1 MKYVPVGKG
10 HKAILISILVIAIF
24 IPFCLQGCSLSTE
37 TGTEDFQSEDVKE
50 GEGVVQEEDP
60 EEERLRVEEE
70 ERELQKKLEEERKLR
85 EEALR
90 VDLGHFF
97 VPLPP
102 LEQEDNPPVK
112 AKGIYV
118 TGNSVGLTSRFERL
132 LDMVAATELNAMVID
147 VKNDH
152 GLMTYRSEIDILIQ
166 SGANKS
172 APVKDMQE
180 VVAMLKEKGIY
191 TIARVVV
198 FRDPLLPE
206 FKPEWAI
213 QKNQGGVWRD
223 NKGMGWVNPYNKN
236 VWDYNIAI
244 AKEAAL
250 MGFQEIQF
258 DYVRFPENAHRVD
271 REAYYPGED
280 GKPKDKAI
288 QDFLTYAQKQLE
300 EYNVYIAADV
310 FGVIATS
317 WGDTDKIGQTW
328 EKIAPLVDYN
338 CPMIYPSHYGS
349 GYFGFDVPDAH
360 PAGTVTHALNDAI
373 KRNAH
378 MENPGIIRPWLQSF
392 TASWIRGNI
401 PYGPQEVRAQID
413 AALEL
418 GIDEYLIWNAGN
430 RYQPD
435 AFLSP
440 EEALI
445 NEEKIKSD
453 REQKGHD
460 VLGHTAEKALEEY
473 LESVRRKDW
482 REAMVYQSTG
492 FSYDHHQFREWVGQW
507 TGRLTSYDII
517 ARDNLSEGKVF
528 SLDFTITIDGN
539 ELITK
544 GKNFEVYKENM
555 IWRVKP
561 PTEFI
566 ETLAFIPEAT
576 MEEEQDTNN

>member
-1 MKYVPVGKG
+1 MLKYFLFGKL
-10 HKAILISILVIAIF
+10 HKVILICILVIVMF
-24 IPFCLQGCSLSTE
+24 IPLYGCSSLTA
-37 TGTEDFQSEDVKE
+37 TGADDFESEEEKKE
-50 GEGVVQEEDP
+50 EGDEEEVDP
-60 EEERLRVEEE
+60 EQERQRIEEE
-70 ERELQKKLEEERKLR
+70 ERELQERLQEERNLR
-85 EEALR
+85 EEVLR
-90 VDLGHFF
+90 EELGHFF

-102 LEQEDNPPVK
+102 LEKEDNPPVK

-132 LDMVAATELNAMVID
+132 LEMVETTELNAMVID

-152 GLMTYRSEIDILIQ
+152 GLMTYRSEIDIIIE
-166 SGANKS
+166 SGANRS

-206 FKPEWAI
+206 FKPDWAI

-288 QDFLTYAQKQLE
+288 QDFLIYAREHLE
-300 EYNVYIAADV
+300 EYNVHIAADV

-328 EKIAPLVDYN
+328 EKIAPFVEYN
-338 CPMIYPSHYGS
+338 CPMIYPSHYGK

-360 PAGTVTHALNDAI
+360 PAGTVTHALYDAV

-401 PYGPQEVRAQID
+401 SYGPEEVRAQID

-430 RYQPD
+430 RYQPE
-435 AFLSP
+435 AFLSS

-445 NEEKIKSD
+445 NEEKIKAD
-453 REQKGHD
+453 REEKGHD
-460 VLGHTAEKALEEY
+460 VLGHTAQDALEEY
-473 LESVRRKDW
+473 LEAVRRKNW
-482 REAMVYQSTG
+482 REAMVYQSTD
-492 FSYDHHQFREWVGQW
+492 FSFDHHQFREWVGQW
-507 TGRLTSYDII
+507 TGRLHSYDII
-517 ARDNLSEGKVF
+517 AQDNLSDVKVF
-528 SLDFTITIDGN
+528 SLDFTITIDGE
-539 ELITK
+539 ELETK
-544 GKNFEVYKENM
+544 GKDFEVFMENM

-561 PTEFI
+561 PEEFN
-566 ETLAFIPEAT
+566 EMLTFIPENT
-576 MEEEQDTNN
+576 VEEEQDTNN